1 MPSTFAGRYNKE
13 TNSAIDLNAVNGN
26 TSIGLNMNAYRG
38 KSGVPDSGPV
48 SFSNLRGMYNT
59 SNISN
64 RYAVPGQSTSDN
76 SYEDYW
82 IYASYKSTSYGGGYY
97 TSWYVGGTVNGD
109 YRPHTQLSQWINPD
123 TGQYLFSYAA
133 TWHNPYPSPRGNA
146 VLAGLFNRKYHIFA
160 GDMQTSG
167 TERALAFGYIHLKFQ
182 TPGGAVQ
189 SGISTYNPFNLL
201 MGQKYQTNVDPNIE
215 LGLFR
220 TTSRSYMKAVWI
232 TGGTT
237 YIGTLYTSPF
247 NSGAALS
254 AYSSYAVL
262 SSSTSRHINN
272 TIGIGWAAH
281 YGDNG
286 SSGYY
291 PVLGFY
297 DIGLRNARFK
307 STAFNTAVR
316 DADVT
321 DNTDDV
327 SPFDT

>member
-13 TNSAIDLNAVNGN
+13 TNSLIDLNAVNGN
-26 TSIGLNMNAYRG
+26 TSIGLNMGAYRG

-59 SNISN
+59 SNIAN

-82 IYASYKSTSYGGGYY
+82 IYASYKSTSYSGGYY

-109 YRPHTQLSQWINPD
+109 YRPHTQLSNWLNPD
-123 TGQYLFSYAA
+123 TGQYLWSYAA
-133 TWHNPYPSPRGNA
+133 TWHVQFPSPRGNTVIGA
-146 VLAGLFNRKYHIFA
+146 LFNRKYHIFA

-167 TERALAFGYIHLKFQ
+167 TERAIAFGFIHNKYQ
-182 TPGGAVQ
+182 TPGGAVVG
-189 SGISTYNPFNLL
+189 GISTYNPFNLL
-201 MGQKYQTNVDPNIE
+201 MGQRYQTNVDLANE
-215 LGLFR
+215 NGLFR
-220 TTSRSYMKAVWI
+220 TTSRSYLKATWI
-232 TGGTT
+232 TGGST
-237 YIGTLYTSPF
+237 YIGTLFTSPF

-254 AYSSYAVL
+254 ASASYLVL
-262 SSSTSRHINN
+262 SSSTARHINN
-272 TIGIGWAAH
+272 TIGMGWAQH

-286 SSGYY
+286 PGGYY
-291 PVLGFY
+291 PVLGFH

-307 STAFNTAVR
+307 SAAFNTAVQ
-316 DADVT
+316 DSDVT

-327 SPFDT
+327 IPFDT